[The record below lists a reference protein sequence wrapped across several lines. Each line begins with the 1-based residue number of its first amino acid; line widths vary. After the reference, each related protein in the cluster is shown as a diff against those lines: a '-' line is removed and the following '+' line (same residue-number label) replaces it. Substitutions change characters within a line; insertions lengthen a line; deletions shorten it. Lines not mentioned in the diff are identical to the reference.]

1 MSGWCVEWMSRSDRV
16 PVVACPA
23 PTVLLEPRP
32 IRWEGGGGVREGG
45 REGREEGG
53 GGVREEGWGGGRKEG
68 RGGG

>member
-1 MSGWCVEWMSRSDRV
+1 MWCVEWMSRSDRV

-45 REGREEGG
+45 REGMEEGG
-53 GGVREEGWGGGRKEG
+53 AGKRR
-68 RGGG
+68 RGGGG